1 MTPIQLLEDTKR
13 RFMVLYHDDPEDLRR
28 LLHQALAKFQDKAG
42 YIAEF
47 WTWDSTIEVPDGF
60 QAVASVSDKRGRYVP
75 WRMCPASNG
84 KAIVL
89 APLDKNESPYC
100 LYYFLNLRKWP
111 HEKDLPGDVPPLLED
126 YLEALIALQNT
137 ERQRNAMNLTG
148 QMTQDLP
155 PVSELKQR
163 VREIEMEMEDSK
175 NIIVP
180 ASYF

>member
-1 MTPIQLLEDTKR
+1 
-13 RFMVLYHDDPEDLRR
+13 MVLYHDDPEDLRR
-28 LLHQALAKFQDKAG
+28 LLFQALAKFQDKAG

-47 WTWDSTIEVPDGF
+47 WSWDTTIEKPDGF
-60 QAVASVSDKRGRYVP
+60 QAVASVCDRARRYVP
-75 WRMCPASNG
+75 WRQCRLDG
-84 KAIVL
+84 DAIIL
-89 APLDKNESPYC
+89 DPLDKNEAPYC
-100 LYYFLNLRKWP
+100 LYYFLDLRHWP
-111 HEKDLPGDVPPLLED
+111 LDRDLPGDVPPLLED

-137 ERQRNAMNLTG
+137 ERQRNAMNITG

-155 PVSELKQR
+155 PVSELRQR